1 MIPTPKTDAEIKDH
15 SDDIGWCLDDFEGV
29 VDASF
34 ARELERENAELRQA
48 LSGRTVSCSQCNDA
62 AAKMAEMREAIKEVA
77 CLLLAVDNG
86 AQQDVGGVNWY
97 DHRKL
102 TLAKLQPFIKL

>member
-62 AAKMAEMREAIKEVA
+62 AAKMEAMREAIKFADEA
-77 CLLLAVDNG
+77 LEADG
-86 AQQDVGGVNWY
+86 Y
-97 DHRKL
+97 DLENKAR
-102 TLAKLQPFIKL
+102 AKLQSFITPCSTEPS